1 MKTTKIACRSETCN
15 VDIINSNT
23 FRLDLTMAG
32 QDCNTQSA
40 VRGVDCQDTWRN
52 FLELAISNF
61 FSCNKTR
68 FSTSLMVKELSFDKK
83 CK

>member
-1 MKTTKIACRSETCN
+1 

-40 VRGVDCQDTWRN
+40 VRGH
-52 FLELAISNF
+52 LAEIFRTSDIEF
-61 FSCNKTR
+61 FSSYKIR
-68 FSTSLMVKELSFDKK
+68 FSTSLIVKEQKNKNKLVADPPYFT
-83 CK
+83 CMLFVYF

>member
-40 VRGVDCQDTWRN
+40 VGHLAEIFRTSEFEV
-52 FLELAISNF
+52 FLMLYNPFLYEYISDGQGTIF
-61 FSCNKTR
+61 
-68 FSTSLMVKELSFDKK
+68 
-83 CK
+83 